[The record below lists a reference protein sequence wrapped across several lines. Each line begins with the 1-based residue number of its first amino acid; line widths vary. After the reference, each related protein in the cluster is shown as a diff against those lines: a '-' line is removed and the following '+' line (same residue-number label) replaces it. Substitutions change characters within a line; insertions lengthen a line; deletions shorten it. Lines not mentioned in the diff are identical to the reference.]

1 MPASETRARLRPT
14 AAGTPGGVPP
24 RVPSFAFVV
33 GVPRSPTPTAFSAQ
47 PSLATL
53 QPGLPPLP
61 ASFVPPG
68 AVAAIRPPA
77 ASVAAPA
84 KLLPVLVQPAPGLK
98 PVPLVPAQSLASSPA
113 AEAARA
119 KRARGLG
126 PVGLCRAWLFGG
138 PSCGGEE

>member
-1 MPASETRARLRPT
+1 M
-14 AAGTPGGVPP
+14 
-24 RVPSFAFVV
+24 
-33 GVPRSPTPTAFSAQ
+33 GVPRSSTPTAFSAQ
-47 PSLATL
+47 PPLATP

-68 AVAAIRPPA
+68 AVAAVRPPTA
-77 ASVAAPA
+77 PAAAPA
-84 KLLPVLVQPAPGLK
+84 KRLEVLVQPAPGVK
-98 PVPLVPAQSLASSPA
+98 PVPLVPAQSLSPA